1 MSELALTL
9 MRVGFLALLWFF
21 VIVAINVLRRD
32 LAAPSTTA
40 LAENTSTRTKPTRQG
55 RARPQNLVVV
65 EGSLA
70 GTVLPL
76 GTMAVTIGRAS
87 DCSLVIDDD
96 FASSHHAKLFQ
107 AEGRWIV
114 EDTGSTNGTWIGRTR
129 ITGPTVLEPGS
140 PLRIGR
146 TVMELRK

>member
-21 VIVAINVLRRD
+21 VVVAINVLRRD
-32 LAAPSTTA
+32 LAAPSTTG
-40 LAENTSTRTKPTRQG
+40 LAENTNTRTKPARQA
-55 RARPQNLVVV
+55 RSRPQNLVVT

-76 GTMAVTIGRAS
+76 GNMAVTIGRAS

-96 FASSHHAKLFQ
+96 FASSHHAKLYQ
-107 AEGRWIV
+107 AEGRWIA

-129 ITGPTVLEPGS
+129 ITGPTVLESGS
-140 PLRIGR
+140 PLRVGR

>member
-1 MSELALTL
+1 M
-9 MRVGFLALLWFF
+9 
-21 VIVAINVLRRD
+21 
-32 LAAPSTTA
+32 
-40 LAENTSTRTKPTRQG
+40 
-55 RARPQNLVVV
+55 
-65 EGSLA
+65 
-70 GTVLPL
+70 LPL
-76 GTMAVTIGRAS
+76 GSTAVTIGRAS

-129 ITGPTVLEPGS
+129 ITGPTVLEAGS

-146 TVMELRK
+146 TVVELRK